1 MHLVKAG
8 GAEFP
13 AIGLGTYTLKGDQC
27 RDLVAHALDVGYR
40 HIDTAALYDN
50 EAAVGEGL
58 RASATPRDDIFLTT
72 KVWYTEI
79 GARALEAS
87 AEASLK
93 RLGLDHVDLLL
104 IHWPNPEV
112 PLAESIGALNRV
124 RERGLTR
131 HIGVSNFTRPL
142 LEQAVALSA
151 APLVCNQAEYHPQL
165 NQSALLTTMRKHD
178 IAFVSHSPLGRGET
192 LSSPAITDAART
204 HGKTSGQ
211 IILRWHIQQPGVA
224 AIPRTANL
232 ARLPENIDLFDFAL
246 SDAEMAA
253 ISALGSAGRRFC
265 DYAFAPEW
273 DRN

>member
-8 GAEFP
+8 GAKIP

-27 RDLVAHALDVGYR
+27 RDLVARALDVGYR
-40 HIDTAALYDN
+40 HIDTAALYEN

-58 RASATPRDDIFLTT
+58 RASTAARDEVFLTT
-72 KVWYTEI
+72 KVWHTEI
-79 GARALEAS
+79 GDGALEAS

-104 IHWPNPEV
+104 IHWPNPKV

-124 RERGLTR
+124 REIGLTR

-142 LEQAVALSA
+142 LEQAISLSD
-151 APLVCNQAEYHPQL
+151 APLVCNQLEYHPQL
-165 NQSALLTTMRKHD
+165 DQTPLLATMRENN
-178 IAFVSHSPLGRGET
+178 IAFVSYSPLGRGEM
-192 LSSPAITDAART
+192 LSSPVVTDAARA
-204 HGKTSGQ
+204 HGKTPGQ
-211 IILRWHIQQPGVA
+211 IILRWHVQQPGVA
-224 AIPRTANL
+224 AIPRTANP

-253 ISALGSAGRRFC
+253 ISALGAAGRRFS
-265 DYAFAPEW
+265 DYAFSPEW
-273 DRN
+273 DSD